1 MDSDGRIAIILAS
14 DERERLGFQ
23 RRGPRTRPSMM
34 RINQV
39 SVSSSIVEQTR
50 QRIALTFPTARTM
63 TVATRPLESP
73 LDSLQTDISRTR
85 LLLQPRDRGTAPQIL
100 YALLR
105 LQKIIPRAEVAI
117 FPSHH
122 YVEDGKA
129 FMRHVDLAFEG
140 IKRRP
145 DLLVLLGIV
154 PDGPASD
161 CCWIEMGNRVPEYL
175 ACFQIRRFWET
186 PSPSLATRLW
196 RLGCLWN
203 SSVVV
208 AHLSVLLLTMKRVF
222 PQLFTAFD
230 SLCATIG
237 TEKESDTA
245 EELYESIS
253 ALDFSHQVSAACP
266 GNLAI
271 LPVFGVEWRDLGR
284 SDLNIKTWLSAERPP
299 RSAGRA
305 LRPHSQK

>member
-1 MDSDGRIAIILAS
+1 
-14 DERERLGFQ
+14 
-23 RRGPRTRPSMM
+23 
-34 RINQV
+34 
-39 SVSSSIVEQTR
+39 
-50 QRIALTFPTARTM
+50 
-63 TVATRPLESP
+63 
-73 LDSLQTDISRTR
+73 
-85 LLLQPRDRGTAPQIL
+85 
-100 YALLR
+100 
-105 LQKIIPRAEVAI
+105 
-117 FPSHH
+117 
-122 YVEDGKA
+122 
-129 FMRHVDLAFEG
+129 
-140 IKRRP
+140 
-145 DLLVLLGIV
+145 
-154 PDGPASD
+154 
-161 CCWIEMGNRVPEYL
+161 
-175 ACFQIRRFWET
+175 
-186 PSPSLATRLW
+186 
-196 RLGCLWN
+196 
-203 SSVVV
+203 
-208 AHLSVLLLTMKRVF
+208 MKRVF